1 MRSEWVKRSITL
13 AVVALALPGLAM
25 ANLLAN
31 PGFEQNY
38 DESGARPMGWDWWA
52 NTWSVTVDDQNATLA
67 PIEGER
73 MEIIMGAWWGPWAN
87 SGVVQSFAVSRGDVF
102 TLSGYSYATSAFA
115 IDGEAFAVAKIE
127 FWDHTDI
134 DPATEQPIMFEEVRI
149 ADINT
154 TQDIWEP
161 FSVSAAAPT
170 AAVLVRPVLMFL
182 QPAGSENGAVIV
194 DDVSFVPEPATAT
207 ALLLGVLALRRRVR

>member
-1 MRSEWVKRSITL
+1 MTL
-13 AVVALALPGLAM
+13 AVLLLALPGLAA
-25 ANLLAN
+25 ANLLQN
-31 PGFEQNY
+31 PGFEQMY
-38 DESGARPMGWDWWA
+38 EDGGARPMGWDWWA

-87 SGVVQSFAVSRGDVF
+87 SGVVQSFAVNRGDVF

-115 IDGEAFAVAKIE
+115 ITGEAFAVAKIE

-134 DPATEQPIMFEEVRI
+134 DPATEQPIAFEEVRI

-154 TQDIWEP
+154 PQDIWAP
-161 FSVSAAAPT
+161 FSVTAAAPT

-182 QPAGSENGAVIV
+182 QPAGSENGAVMV
-194 DDVSFVPEPATAT
+194 DDVVFVPEPAAAA
-207 ALLLGVLALRRRVR
+207 ALALGILALRRRMR